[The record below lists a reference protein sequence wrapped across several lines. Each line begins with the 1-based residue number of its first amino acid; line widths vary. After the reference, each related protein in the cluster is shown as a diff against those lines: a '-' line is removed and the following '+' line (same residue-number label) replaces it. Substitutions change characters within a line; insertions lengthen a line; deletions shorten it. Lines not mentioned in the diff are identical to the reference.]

1 MDEAENQKQPD
12 QGIEFFAMQM
22 ARSQANIAK
31 WGLNIAVFLFAILII
46 IIVLVSMGI
55 QTNIVALVAI
65 LGLCTVWLMGWRRGR
80 QLYQR
85 FYTEELTALQQKPS
99 VAAADLLAQLTPRE
113 IQILNHMAQ
122 GYANKQIALELNI
135 STNTVKV
142 VVSRILD
149 KLSAKDRTEAV
160 VIAIKQGLV
169 SIR

>member
-1 MDEAENQKQPD
+1 MDEAEDRKQPD
-12 QGIEFFAMQM
+12 QGIEFLAMQM

-55 QTNIVALVAI
+55 QTNIVAPVAI
-65 LGLCTVWLMGWRRGR
+65 LGLCTVWFMGWRRGR

-85 FYTEELTALQQKPS
+85 FYTEELTALQQEPS
-99 VAAADLLAQLTPRE
+99 DKATDLLAQLTPRE

-122 GYANKQIALELNI
+122 GYANKQIAFELDI

-142 VVSRILD
+142 VVSRILT

-160 VIAIKQGLV
+160 VIAIKHGLV

>member
-1 MDEAENQKQPD
+1 MDEAEDKKQPG
-12 QGIEFFAMQM
+12 QGMEFLAMQM

-55 QTNIVALVAI
+55 QTNIVAPVAI
-65 LGLCTVWLMGWRRGR
+65 LGLSTVWFMGWRRGR
-80 QLYQR
+80 QLYQH

-99 VAAADLLAQLTPRE
+99 EEAADLLAQLTPRE

-122 GYANKQIALELNI
+122 GYANKQIAFELYI

-142 VVSRILD
+142 VVSRILT